1 MFEQIKRTLGNMEGQ
16 YQAKTLVT
24 AFISDVKDVEYSQKS
39 GKPGQSL
46 YLRHEETGEIAWV
59 KFTGKGVEENPLS
72 KADKGTTRDFLVWPF
87 KPQDSPKTYLYC
99 WIQRQT
105 GQQAPQN
112 TQQSYQHAAQGNKSS
127 SDDVTI
133 TQILLCVERIATALE
148 RMADNGQSFEQKYD
162 LNEKQTQADEDSP
175 PF

>member
-1 MFEQIKRTLGNMEGQ
+1 MFEQIKRTLGNMDGQ

-24 AFISDVKDVEYSQKS
+24 AFISDVKEVEYSKKS
-39 GKPGQSL
+39 GKSGQSL

-59 KFTGKGVEENPLS
+59 KFTGKGVEKNPLS

-105 GQQAPQN
+105 SQQAPQ
-112 TQQSYQHAAQGNKSS
+112 TPHQQPNLAQGVDIQAQFIK
-127 SDDVTI
+127 
-133 TQILLCVERIATALE
+133 LAERLIEAIEYVVHGNVKPA
-148 RMADNGQSFEQKYD
+148 GQRE
-162 LNEKQTQADEDSP
+162 LTQAEQDDDI